1 MNRNDQGFTLLEI
14 VVVMVLISIIAA
26 TVFTRSITTD
36 QINFSGQVQKIKAHI
51 RYAQSQAMKRSEIWG
66 IKSDGL
72 NPGSYWMFS
81 EENDLVDPDNTLYQ
95 KALPGEDAVKV
106 SLADLNLTLSGFTI
120 FFDELGKPYSS
131 YTDPN
136 TNTPLAGN
144 LTITVAAAAQSQNL
158 TITPE
163 TGLIRNP

>member
-1 MNRNDQGFTLLEI
+1 MNRNHQGFTLLEI

-81 EENDLVDPDNTLYQ
+81 EENKSVDPDNTSYQ

-106 SLADLNLTLSGFTI
+106 SLADLNLTLSGFII
-120 FFDELGKPYSS
+120 FFDKLGKPYSS
-131 YTDPN
+131 YTGDSD
-136 TNTPLAGN
+136 NTPLSSD